1 MIFWLL
7 AGPRDGAR
15 VGAMNEV
22 AASAG
27 WYPHT
32 TYLYGV
38 AGRSLSLKHRCSS
51 SPAQY
56 SIVVLVEEWVIYPD
70 DSLE

>member
-38 AGRSLSLKHRCSS
+38 AGRSLSLRSTGVH
-51 SPAQY
+51 PLLLNIQ
-56 SIVVLVEEWVIYPD
+56 
-70 DSLE
+70 